1 MSEHLS
7 HERFAR
13 CFVESLPELE
23 GHVRECPECSA
34 ELKRFGESVG
44 QLRDKIRGR
53 INAHVESL
61 PVHAS
66 PRQKERTG
74 HPKWQWAL
82 ATATVVVVGLIPM
95 ATLDTRLGAR
105 SPKVSTEID
114 PSVLMDSI
122 NLHLSRDL
130 PAPMEP
136 MMVVFPR
143 KESASGGVQ

>member
-7 HERFAR
+7 HEQFAR
-13 CFVESLPELE
+13 CFVETPPELE
-23 GHVRECPECSA
+23 SHVRECPECSE
-34 ELKRFGESVG
+34 ELKRFGESIS

-61 PVHAS
+61 PVHAG
-66 PRQKERTG
+66 PRQEERAG
-74 HPKWQWAL
+74 HQKWQWAL
-82 ATATVVVVGLIPM
+82 AAATVAVVGFIPM
-95 ATLDTRLGAR
+95 ATLDTRPGAR
-105 SPKVSTEID
+105 SPKVSTETD